1 MKTEVI
7 DAVLELE
14 TLGYSFTLE
23 ADSINFTHQGIK
35 PGSAIVRPLLRMI
48 QENRDDALEWLRDD
62 AEAFRMDCL
71 FNAADRA
78 EIAARQAEIA
88 NDRVLARFHWKRFAR
103 FFAPAI
109 VMAGGT
115 EPFIPWDEWIRSF
128 DDEVV
133 LIYDREPA
141 LQLQE

>member
-14 TLGYSFTLE
+14 TLGYSFKVEGNTIDYTHNGTAL
-23 ADSINFTHQGIK
+23 DSVVVYPLMSMIK
-35 PGSAIVRPLLRMI
+35 NNRQDAI
-48 QENRDDALEWLRDD
+48 EWLRDD

-71 FNAADRA
+71 FLAAERA
-78 EIAARQAEIA
+78 EVAARQAEIA

-141 LQLQE
+141 LQLQG

>member
-1 MKTEVI
+1 MSMIKNNRQ
-7 DAVLELE
+7 DA
-14 TLGYSFTLE
+14 
-23 ADSINFTHQGIK
+23 I
-35 PGSAIVRPLLRMI
+35 
-48 QENRDDALEWLRDD
+48 EWLRDD

-71 FNAADRA
+71 FLAAERA
-78 EIAARQAEIA
+78 EVAARQAEIA

-128 DDEVV
+128 DYEVV

-141 LQLQE
+141 LQLQG